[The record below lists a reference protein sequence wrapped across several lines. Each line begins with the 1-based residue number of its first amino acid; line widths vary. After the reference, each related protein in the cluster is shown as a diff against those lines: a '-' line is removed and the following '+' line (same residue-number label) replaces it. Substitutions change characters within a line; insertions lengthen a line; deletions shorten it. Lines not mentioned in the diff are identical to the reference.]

1 MKTAYYNEYSHN
13 LNRNMEFKVYG
24 HGGRPCLVFP
34 SQDGRFFDFENNKM
48 VESVQEFID
57 AGRIQLF
64 CIDSNDTNSWSS
76 THWDNRKRIEAHEAY
91 YNYVCNEL
99 TPRIFEI
106 NAQSNGDYYYGG
118 LLTTG
123 CSMGATHALNFFLR
137 RPDIFDGVIALSGVY
152 DAKYFFHDYFDDL
165 VYINSPVSYLE
176 GMSNDYYY
184 VDLYRQR
191 QIIVCVGQGAWEEP
205 MIQDTARIKE
215 LLEYKQVPAWIDFWG
230 QDVAHDWPW
239 WRKQLPYYL
248 QYVC

>member
-1 MKTAYYNEYSHN
+1 
-13 LNRNMEFKVYG
+13 
-24 HGGRPCLVFP
+24 
-34 SQDGRFFDFENNKM
+34 
-48 VESVQEFID
+48 
-57 AGRIQLF
+57 
-64 CIDSNDTNSWSS
+64 
-76 THWDNRKRIEAHEAY
+76 
-91 YNYVCNEL
+91 
-99 TPRIFEI
+99 
-106 NAQSNGDYYYGG
+106 
-118 LLTTG
+118 
-123 CSMGATHALNFFLR
+123 MGATHALNFFLR